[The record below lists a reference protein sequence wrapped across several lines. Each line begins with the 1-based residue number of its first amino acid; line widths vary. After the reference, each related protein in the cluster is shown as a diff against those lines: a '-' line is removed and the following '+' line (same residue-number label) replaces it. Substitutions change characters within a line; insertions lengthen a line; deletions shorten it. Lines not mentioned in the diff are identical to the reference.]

1 MRQTG
6 LLFSIS
12 RSAVHAKTGPL
23 MSRIEYEESMKF
35 YTFLVSSTR
44 KVYQYLKCQEVY
56 QYENVKEVNQYLK
69 CQEVY
74 QYLKCQEVYQS
85 FTSVLSYKYISI

>member
-1 MRQTG
+1 
-6 LLFSIS
+6 
-12 RSAVHAKTGPL
+12 

-44 KVYQYLKCQEVY
+44 KVYQYLKCREVY
-56 QYENVKEVNQYLK
+56 QYENVTEVYQYLK
-69 CQEVY
+69 CQKVD

-85 FTSVLSYKYISI
+85 SRSVLSHKYISI

>member
-1 MRQTG
+1 
-6 LLFSIS
+6 
-12 RSAVHAKTGPL
+12 

-56 QYENVKEVNQYLK
+56 QYRNVTEVYQYK
-69 CQEVY
+69 NVTEVY
-74 QYLKCQEVYQS
+74 QYLKCQS
-85 FTSVLSYKYISI
+85 SKSVLSYKYISI